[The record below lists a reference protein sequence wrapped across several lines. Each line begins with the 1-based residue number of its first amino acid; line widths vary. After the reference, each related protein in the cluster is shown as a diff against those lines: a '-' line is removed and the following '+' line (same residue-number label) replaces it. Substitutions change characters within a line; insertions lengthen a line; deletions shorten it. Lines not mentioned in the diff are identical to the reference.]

1 MMGFSKSLK
10 TPFSL
15 SISAGV
21 FFLLIAFLIGGDF
34 QWTETP
40 TSSVASANSKYIVVI
55 DAGSA
60 GSRVHIYHFST
71 ISESREPELVNEV
84 FDYIIPGLSAY
95 KNDPQAAARSLDPLL
110 ETAVESVPQ
119 HLLSTTPIT
128 VKATAGLRLI
138 GKRESDDIL
147 SAVEDHLKAG
157 YPFILPPEAVTLLD
171 GKYEGVYAWI
181 QVNQILGNIGHD
193 IFVKDPIELKKT
205 AGVFDLGGGS
215 TQIVFEPNFASIDD
229 HLEAVPGDHIYELS
243 FGKENYTLYQHSHLG
258 YGLMEARKTLHRLAV
273 QKANGFHDETREIN
287 LQEYSEVTTPCLAPG
302 QTKLVSVNIAP
313 ADAIPHYMSVLMVGS
328 QESSGSSQ
336 CLELV
341 YEMLN
346 VDAYCPT
353 SSCGFNGV
361 HQPSL
366 AETFADEDL
375 HIFSYFYDRLYLFFG
390 ESSSPTL
397 HEILDIT
404 NIVCQGPQVWDETL
418 GELAIAELN
427 ERAEYCLDLSFIFGL
442 LHHGYGIPLHRQLKV
457 AKTIKGRDLGWTLG
471 AALSMLDQVGLD
483 EI

>member
-1 MMGFSKSLK
+1 MGLSRSLRA
-10 TPFSL
+10 PYWL
-15 SISAGV
+15 SITIAA
-21 FFLLIAFLIGGDF
+21 FLLFIAFLIGGDF
-34 QWTETP
+34 QWIEQP
-40 TSSVASANSKYIVVI
+40 TSSVPSTDTKYIVVI

-95 KNDPQAAARSLDPLL
+95 KDDPLAAAKSLDPLL
-110 ETAVESVPQ
+110 KTAVESVPQ
-119 HLLSTTPIT
+119 NFLSNTSIT

-138 GKRESDDIL
+138 GRKQSDDIL
-147 SAVEDHLKAG
+147 DAVEKRLANE
-157 YPFILPPEAVTLLD
+157 YPFIVRPGAVSLLD

-193 IFVKDPIELKKT
+193 IFLQDSTKRKRT

-215 TQIVFEPNFASIDD
+215 TQIVFEPNFQSVDD

-258 YGLMEARKTLHRLAV
+258 YGLMEARKTLHRLAIE
-273 QKANGFHDETREIN
+273 KARGFQDDTKQIN
-287 LQEYSEVTTPCLAPG
+287 LKEYSEVITPCLSPG
-302 QTKLVSVNIAP
+302 QAKLVDVNIAP
-313 ADAIPHYMSVLMVGS
+313 ADSIPHYMPVLMVGS
-328 QESSGSSQ
+328 QESFGSSQ

-341 YEMLN
+341 YDMLN
-346 VDAYCPT
+346 IDAYCPT

-397 HEILDIT
+397 HDILNVT
-404 NIVCQGPQVWDETL
+404 NIVCQGPKAWNQSL
-418 GELAIAELN
+418 GQSAIEELE

-471 AALSMLDQVGLD
+471 AALSMLEQVGLD